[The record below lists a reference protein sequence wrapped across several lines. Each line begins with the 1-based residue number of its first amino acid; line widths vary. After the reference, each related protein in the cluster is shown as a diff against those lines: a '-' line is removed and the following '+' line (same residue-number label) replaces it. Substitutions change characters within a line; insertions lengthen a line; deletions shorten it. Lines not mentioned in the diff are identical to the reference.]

1 MKEKYIAIIDIL
13 LIPVCFIFV
22 FSTLV
27 NIASLTPYEYLI
39 FNDISWAYGSTV
51 VFLLLTFIITPHLYR
66 EVLALRLPLEE
77 WLRVH
82 HLR

>member
-1 MKEKYIAIIDIL
+1 MKEKCIIIVDKL
-13 LIPVCFIFV
+13 LIPVCFMFT

-27 NIASLTPYEYLI
+27 KFASFTSFEYLI
-39 FNDISWAYGSTV
+39 FNKSSWAYGSIV
-51 VFLLLTFIITPHLYR
+51 VFLIITFIITPHLYR
-66 EVLALRLPLEE
+66 EILALRLPLEE